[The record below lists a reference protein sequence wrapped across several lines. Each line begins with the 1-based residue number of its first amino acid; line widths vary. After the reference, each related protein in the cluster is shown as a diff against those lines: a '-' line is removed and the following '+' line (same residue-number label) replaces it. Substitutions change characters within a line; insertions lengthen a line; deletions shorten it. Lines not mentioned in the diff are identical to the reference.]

1 MKLLATYQTRIDDK
15 GCYPFLEAC
24 GEYFGRLERKLYVDY
39 HIKGSQVK
47 ELKRRYIAEHGITA
61 RQFNSLMGDLTARL
75 ASVRENLRWRE
86 RDLLGR
92 IESVE
97 QAIKKKEKEREKLL
111 KSLAKLVPRS
121 EEWQKK
127 VDRLKKVKFVL
138 HQKKRRLRN
147 LRHKLEAVRRDLE
160 SGRYPVCFGGRKL
173 FKAQHNLE
181 ANGFR
186 DHAEWLRAWR
196 EARSGN
202 FLVLGSKDEAC
213 GNQTCTYTKDNTL
226 RVRVPERLRA
236 GFGRWVLIE
245 SVRFPY
251 GQEHL
256 DRAKRPVCVVR
267 GRKIYRPVTYRF
279 VRRKGAWY
287 LFATVERD
295 DPAPST
301 SRWNG
306 AVGVDLND
314 GFLQVGEVDRS
325 GNPVGEFEIPV
336 PMRDRTRGQIAAAL
350 GEAIKEVVLY
360 AKEKGKPVAIEDLDF
375 TAKKRGLRESNSR
388 YARMLSG
395 FAYRKFRAMVE
406 SCCSREGVELLKP
419 EGKHVDPFATSVI
432 GQLKFMARYGLS
444 PHGAAACVIARRG
457 LGFGL
462 ERAPE
467 VSVLR
472 LPSRGRASRRGYW
485 RRVCESLKRGPGFG
499 LRVDVLYAD
508 RF

>member
-1 MKLLATYQTRIDDK
+1 MRLLATYQARIDDK

-39 HIKGSQVK
+39 HIKGLRVK
-47 ELKRRYIAEHGITA
+47 ELKRKYIAEHGITA
-61 RQFNSLMGDLTARL
+61 RQFNSLLKDLTARL
-75 ASVRENLRWRE
+75 ASVRESLVFRE
-86 RDLLGR
+86 QDLLGR
-92 IESVE
+92 IRRLERFIE
-97 QAIKKKEKEREKLL
+97 EKERERERLK
-111 KSLAKLVPRS
+111 KSLSRLTPRS

-127 VDRLKKVKFVL
+127 VDRLKKIKSVL

-147 LRHKLEAVRRDLE
+147 LRHELEAVRRDLE
-160 SGRYPVCFGGRKL
+160 SGRYPICFGSRKL

-213 GNQTCTYTKDNTL
+213 GNQTCTYTEDNTL
-226 RVRVPERLRA
+226 RIRVPERLRA
-236 GFGRWVLIE
+236 RFGHWVLIK

-256 DRAKRPVCVVR
+256 DRVKRPVCVVK
-267 GRKIYRPVTYRF
+267 GRKVYRTVTYRF
-279 VRRKGAWY
+279 VRRNGVWY

-314 GFLQVGEVDRS
+314 GFLQVGEVDRF
-325 GNPVGEFEIPV
+325 GNPVNEFKVPV
-336 PMRDRTRGQIAAAL
+336 AMRDRRRGQVTAAL
-350 GEAIKEVVLY
+350 GEAVKKVVLY

-375 TAKKRGLRESNSR
+375 TAKKRGLRE
-388 YARMLSG
+388 
-395 FAYRKFRAMVE
+395 
-406 SCCSREGVELLKP
+406 
-419 EGKHVDPFATSVI
+419 
-432 GQLKFMARYGLS
+432 
-444 PHGAAACVIARRG
+444 
-457 LGFGL
+457 
-462 ERAPE
+462 
-467 VSVLR
+467 
-472 LPSRGRASRRGYW
+472 
-485 RRVCESLKRGPGFG
+485 
-499 LRVDVLYAD
+499 
-508 RF
+508 

>member
-1 MKLLATYQTRIDDK
+1 MKLLATYQTRIDDRES
-15 GCYPFLEAC
+15 YPFFEAV
-24 GEYFGRLERKLYVDY
+24 GEYFGRLKRKLYVDY
-39 HIKGSQVK
+39 HIKGLQVR

-61 RQFNSLMGDLTARL
+61 RQFNSLVKDLTAL
-75 ASVRENLRWRE
+75 LDSVRESLRWRE

-92 IESVE
+92 IDSVE
-97 QAIKKKEKEREKLL
+97 RAVKKKEKELKKLL
-111 KSLAKLVPRS
+111 KSLSKLVPRS
-121 EEWQKK
+121 EKWQKK
-127 VDRLKKVKFVL
+127 VKRLKWVRFVL

-160 SGRYPVCFGGRKL
+160 PGLCRICFGGRKL

-186 DHAEWLRAWR
+186 DHAEWFRAWR
-196 EARSGN
+196 DARSGN
-202 FLVLGSKDEAC
+202 FLVLGSEDETC
-213 GNQTCTYTKDNTL
+213 GNQTCTYTRDNTL
-226 RVRVPERLRA
+226 RIRVPDWFQRQ
-236 GFGRWVLIE
+236 FGRHILLRDV
-245 SVRFPY
+245 VFPY

-256 DRAKRPVCVVR
+256 ERAREPVHIVK
-267 GRKIYRPVTYRF
+267 GRKIYRTVTYRF
-279 VRRKGAWY
+279 VRRNGFWY

-301 SRWNG
+301 DRWNG
-306 AVGVDLND
+306 AVGIDLND
-314 GFLQVGEVDRS
+314 GFIQAGEVDRF
-325 GNPVGEFEIPV
+325 GNPVNEIKVSV
-336 PMRDRTRGQIAAAL
+336 PMRDRSRGQIAAAL
-350 GEAIKEVVLY
+350 GKAIKEVVLY
-360 AKEKGKPVAIEDLDF
+360 AKERGKPVAIEDLEF
-375 TAKKRGLRESNSR
+375 TVRKQALRESGSR

-395 FAYRKFRAMVE
+395 FVYGKFRVLVE

-419 EGKHVDPFATSVI
+419 GGRHVDPFATSVI

-467 VSVLR
+467 VSVLG
-472 LPSRGRASRRGYW
+472 LPPRGRTPRRSCW
-485 RRVCESLKRGPGFG
+485 RRVCRALKRGPDFG
-499 LRVDVLYAD
+499 VRVDVLYAD